1 MRDYRKDLYSQIL
14 GIREVNVHLTHDA
27 IARGPVPNVG
37 CCARCTIIRRNAGGV
52 TWTPASCRQF
62 WTPTRTAAVAP
73 NTVPARPSV
82 RLETFQYEGC
92 NLSGN
97 RTQSGNSFTEA
108 RTTEHPFVLN
118 LAVEHKGTG
127 LGLATA
133 HKWRRI
139 ERR

>member
-1 MRDYRKDLYSQIL
+1 MLCPLYDHQAQRWWRHLDTCQLQTIL
-14 GIREVNVHLTHDA
+14 DA
-27 IARGPVPNVG
+27 DPHGSSRPEHG
-37 CCARCTIIRRNAGGV
+37 
-52 TWTPASCRQF
+52 
-62 WTPTRTAAVAP
+62 
-73 NTVPARPSV
+73 ARPSV